1 MARKASEKTI
11 ETEEQ
16 AVTPTE
22 GEATEAA
29 LEPGDGAEAALEPGD
44 GAEAALEEG
53 AVAEEA
59 AAEVPAG
66 PQPQWYV
73 IHSYSGYENKVKK
86 NLEHRI
92 ESMGMQD
99 RIFQVV
105 VPTEEEIELK
115 DGQRR
120 IVERRVFPGYV
131 LVQMVLDE
139 QSWYVVRN
147 TPNVTG
153 FVGMGNKPTPL
164 PDEEVKRL
172 LHQLESEEPKIKVD
186 FKVGQ
191 RVRITEGA
199 FAEFT
204 GVVQELFADKGRAR
218 VVVSFFNRDTPV
230 DVDFLQLE
238 KV

>member
-1 MARKASEKTI
+1 MVEPTI
-11 ETEEQ
+11 ENSELK
-16 AVTPTE
+16 
-22 GEATEAA
+22 EAPPEAA
-29 LEPGDGAEAALEPGD
+29 
-44 GAEAALEEG
+44 
-53 AVAEEA
+53 
-59 AAEVPAG
+59 
-66 PQPQWYV
+66 WYV

-92 ESMGMQD
+92 ESMDMQD
-99 RIFQVV
+99 KIFQVV

-120 IVERRVFPGYV
+120 VVERRVFPGYV
-131 LVQMVLDE
+131 LVQMIMDE

-164 PDEEVKRL
+164 PDEEVKRIMR
-172 LHQLESEEPKIKVD
+172 QLESEEPKIKVD

-191 RVRITEGA
+191 KVRIVEGA

-204 GVVQELFADKGRAR
+204 GIVQELYPDKGRAR
-218 VVVSFFNRDTPV
+218 VMVSFFNRDTPV

>member
-1 MARKASEKTI
+1 MAKTDKRTAVQP
-11 ETEEQ
+11 EAVEPTNEQ
-16 AVTPTE
+16 SDIKEVPP
-22 GEATEAA
+22 EAA
-29 LEPGDGAEAALEPGD
+29 
-44 GAEAALEEG
+44 
-53 AVAEEA
+53 
-59 AAEVPAG
+59 
-66 PQPQWYV
+66 WYV

-92 ESMGMQD
+92 ESMDMQD
-99 RIFQVV
+99 KIFQVV

-120 IVERRVFPGYV
+120 VVERRVFPGYV
-131 LVQMVLDE
+131 LVQMIMDE

-153 FVGMGNKPTPL
+153 FVGMGNKPTAL
-164 PDEEVKRL
+164 PDDEVKRIMR
-172 LHQLESEEPKIKVD
+172 QLESEEPKIKVD
-186 FKVGQ
+186 FKTGQ
-191 RVRITEGA
+191 KVRIVEGA

-204 GVVQELFADKGRAR
+204 GIVTELHPDKGRAR
-218 VVVSFFNRDTPV
+218 VMVSFFNRDTPV

>member
-1 MARKASEKTI
+1 MAKTDKRATTHPDVVEPTI
-11 ETEEQ
+11 EQPETQEI
-16 AVTPTE
+16 PP
-22 GEATEAA
+22 EAA
-29 LEPGDGAEAALEPGD
+29 
-44 GAEAALEEG
+44 
-53 AVAEEA
+53 
-59 AAEVPAG
+59 
-66 PQPQWYV
+66 WYV

-92 ESMGMQD
+92 ESMDMQGK
-99 RIFQVV
+99 IFQVV

-120 IVERRVFPGYV
+120 VVERRVFPGYV
-131 LVQMVLDE
+131 LVQMVMDE

-164 PDEEVKRL
+164 PDDEVKRIMR
-172 LHQLESEEPKIKVD
+172 QLESEEPKIKVD
-186 FKVGQ
+186 FKLGQ
-191 RVRITEGA
+191 KVRIVGGA

-204 GVVQELFADKGRAR
+204 GVVQELHPDKGRAR
-218 VVVSFFNRDTPV
+218 VMVSFFNRDTPV

>member
-1 MARKASEKTI
+1 MAKTDKRVTVQPEVVEPTI
-11 ETEEQ
+11 EQPDSKE
-16 AVTPTE
+16 VPS
-22 GEATEAA
+22 EAA
-29 LEPGDGAEAALEPGD
+29 
-44 GAEAALEEG
+44 
-53 AVAEEA
+53 
-59 AAEVPAG
+59 
-66 PQPQWYV
+66 WYV

-92 ESMGMQD
+92 ESMDMQD
-99 RIFQVV
+99 KIFQVV

-120 IVERRVFPGYV
+120 VVERRVFPGYV
-131 LVQMVLDE
+131 LVQMIMDE

-164 PDEEVKRL
+164 PDEEVKRIMR
-172 LHQLESEEPKIKVD
+172 QLESEEPKIKVD

-191 RVRITEGA
+191 KVRIVEGA

-204 GVVQELFADKGRAR
+204 GIVQELYPDKGRAR
-218 VVVSFFNRDTPV
+218 VMVSFFNRDTPV

>member
-1 MARKASEKTI
+1 VAKTDKRAAVQPEAVEPII
-11 ETEEQ
+11 EQSDIKE
-16 AVTPTE
+16 VPP
-22 GEATEAA
+22 EAA
-29 LEPGDGAEAALEPGD
+29 
-44 GAEAALEEG
+44 
-53 AVAEEA
+53 
-59 AAEVPAG
+59 
-66 PQPQWYV
+66 WYV

-92 ESMGMQD
+92 ESMDMQD
-99 RIFQVV
+99 KIFQVV

-120 IVERRVFPGYV
+120 VVERRVFPGYV
-131 LVQMVLDE
+131 LVQMIMDE

-153 FVGMGNKPTPL
+153 FVGMGNKPTAL
-164 PDEEVKRL
+164 PDDEVKRIMR
-172 LHQLESEEPKIKVD
+172 QLESEEPKIKVD
-186 FKVGQ
+186 FKTGQ
-191 RVRITEGA
+191 KVRIVEGA

-204 GVVQELFADKGRAR
+204 GIVTELHPDKGRAR
-218 VVVSFFNRDTPV
+218 VMVSFFNRDTPV

>member
-1 MARKASEKTI
+1 MAKTDKRATTQPETVEPII
-11 ETEEQ
+11 EHSDTKE
-16 AVTPTE
+16 VPP
-22 GEATEAA
+22 EAA
-29 LEPGDGAEAALEPGD
+29 
-44 GAEAALEEG
+44 
-53 AVAEEA
+53 
-59 AAEVPAG
+59 
-66 PQPQWYV
+66 WYV

-92 ESMGMQD
+92 ESMDMQD
-99 RIFQVV
+99 KIFQVV

-120 IVERRVFPGYV
+120 VVERRVFPGYV
-131 LVQMVLDE
+131 LVQMIMDE

-164 PDEEVKRL
+164 PDEEVKRIMR
-172 LHQLESEEPKIKVD
+172 QLESEEPKIKVD

-191 RVRITEGA
+191 KVRIVEGA

-204 GVVQELFADKGRAR
+204 GVVQELYPDKGRAR
-218 VVVSFFNRDTPV
+218 VMVSFFNRETPV

>member
-1 MARKASEKTI
+1 VAKTDKRAAVQPEAVEPKI
-11 ETEEQ
+11 EQSDIKE
-16 AVTPTE
+16 VPP
-22 GEATEAA
+22 EAA
-29 LEPGDGAEAALEPGD
+29 
-44 GAEAALEEG
+44 
-53 AVAEEA
+53 
-59 AAEVPAG
+59 
-66 PQPQWYV
+66 WYV

-92 ESMGMQD
+92 ESMDMQD
-99 RIFQVV
+99 KIFQVV

-120 IVERRVFPGYV
+120 VVERRVFPGYV
-131 LVQMVLDE
+131 LVQMIMDE

-153 FVGMGNKPTPL
+153 FVGMGNKPTAL
-164 PDEEVKRL
+164 PDDEVKRIMR
-172 LHQLESEEPKIKVD
+172 QLESEEPKIKVD

-191 RVRITEGA
+191 KVRIVEGA

-204 GVVQELFADKGRAR
+204 GIVQELHPDKGRAR
-218 VVVSFFNRDTPV
+218 VMVSFFNRDTPV

>member
-1 MARKASEKTI
+1 MAKTDKRTTAQPETI
-11 ETEEQ
+11 EAIIEHS
-16 AVTPTE
+16 PTKE
-22 GEATEAA
+22 VPPEAA
-29 LEPGDGAEAALEPGD
+29 
-44 GAEAALEEG
+44 
-53 AVAEEA
+53 
-59 AAEVPAG
+59 
-66 PQPQWYV
+66 WYV

-92 ESMGMQD
+92 ESMDMAD
-99 RIFQVV
+99 KIFQVV

-120 IVERRVFPGYV
+120 VVERRVFPGYV
-131 LVQMVLDE
+131 LVQMIMDE

-164 PDEEVKRL
+164 PDEEVKRIMR
-172 LHQLESEEPKIKVD
+172 QLESEEPKIKVD

-191 RVRITEGA
+191 KVRIVEGA

-204 GVVQELFADKGRAR
+204 GIVQDLHPDKGRAR
-218 VVVSFFNRDTPV
+218 VMVSFFNRDTPV

>member
-1 MARKASEKTI
+1 VAKTDKRAAVQPEAVEPTI
-11 ETEEQ
+11 EQSDIKE
-16 AVTPTE
+16 VPP
-22 GEATEAA
+22 EAA
-29 LEPGDGAEAALEPGD
+29 
-44 GAEAALEEG
+44 
-53 AVAEEA
+53 
-59 AAEVPAG
+59 
-66 PQPQWYV
+66 WYV

-92 ESMGMQD
+92 ESMDMQD
-99 RIFQVV
+99 KIFQVV

-115 DGQRR
+115 DGQLRV
-120 IVERRVFPGYV
+120 VERRVFPGYV
-131 LVQMVLDE
+131 LVQMIMDE

-164 PDEEVKRL
+164 PDDEVKRIMR
-172 LHQLESEEPKIKVD
+172 QLESEEPKIKVD

-191 RVRITEGA
+191 KVRIVEGA

-204 GVVQELFADKGRAR
+204 GIVQELHPDKGRAR
-218 VVVSFFNRDTPV
+218 VMVSFFNRDTPV

>member
-1 MARKASEKTI
+1 MAKTDKRTTAQPETI
-11 ETEEQ
+11 EAIIEHS
-16 AVTPTE
+16 PTKE
-22 GEATEAA
+22 VPPEAA
-29 LEPGDGAEAALEPGD
+29 
-44 GAEAALEEG
+44 
-53 AVAEEA
+53 
-59 AAEVPAG
+59 
-66 PQPQWYV
+66 WYV

-92 ESMGMQD
+92 ELMDMAGK
-99 RIFQVV
+99 IFQVV

-120 IVERRVFPGYV
+120 VVERRVFPGYV
-131 LVQMVLDE
+131 LVQMIMDE

-164 PDEEVKRL
+164 PDEEVKRIMR
-172 LHQLESEEPKIKVD
+172 QLESEEPKIKVD

-191 RVRITEGA
+191 KVRIVEGA

-204 GVVQELFADKGRAR
+204 GIVQDLHPDKGRAR
-218 VVVSFFNRDTPV
+218 VMVSFFNRDTPV

>member
-1 MARKASEKTI
+1 MAKTTSKK
-11 ETEEQ
+11 E
-16 AVTPTE
+16 
-22 GEATEAA
+22 
-29 LEPGDGAEAALEPGD
+29 
-44 GAEAALEEG
+44 
-53 AVAEEA
+53 
-59 AAEVPAG
+59 
-66 PQPQWYV
+66 PQPLVEVEELNSETPEGGQQIPEDARWYV
-73 IHSYSGYENKVKK
+73 VHSYSGYENKVKK

-92 ESMGMQD
+92 ESMDMQGK
-99 RIFQVV
+99 IFQVI

-120 IVERRVFPGYV
+120 VVERRVFPGYV
-131 LVQMVLDE
+131 LVQMIMDE

-164 PDEEVKRL
+164 PDEEVKRIMRR
-172 LHQLESEEPKIKVD
+172 LESEEPKIKVD
-186 FKVGQ
+186 FKIGQ
-191 RVRITEGA
+191 KVRIVEGA

-204 GVVQELFADKGRAR
+204 GLVQELYPDKGRAR
-218 VVVSFFNRDTPV
+218 VMVSFFNRDTPV

>member
-1 MARKASEKTI
+1 MAKTDKRAVVQPEAVEPII
-11 ETEEQ
+11 EQSDIKE
-16 AVTPTE
+16 VPP
-22 GEATEAA
+22 EAA
-29 LEPGDGAEAALEPGD
+29 
-44 GAEAALEEG
+44 
-53 AVAEEA
+53 
-59 AAEVPAG
+59 
-66 PQPQWYV
+66 WYV

-92 ESMGMQD
+92 ESMDMQD
-99 RIFQVV
+99 KIFQVV

-120 IVERRVFPGYV
+120 VVERRVFPGYV
-131 LVQMVLDE
+131 LVQMIMDE

-153 FVGMGNKPTPL
+153 FVGMGNKPTAL
-164 PDEEVKRL
+164 PDDEVKRIMR
-172 LHQLESEEPKIKVD
+172 QLESEEPKIKVD

-191 RVRITEGA
+191 KVRIVEGA

-204 GVVQELFADKGRAR
+204 GIVQELHPDKGRAR
-218 VVVSFFNRDTPV
+218 VMVSFFNRDTPV

>member
-1 MARKASEKTI
+1 VAKTDKRA
-11 ETEEQ
+11 
-16 AVTPTE
+16 AVQP
-22 GEATEAA
+22 EAVEPIIGQSDIKEVPPEAA
-29 LEPGDGAEAALEPGD
+29 
-44 GAEAALEEG
+44 
-53 AVAEEA
+53 
-59 AAEVPAG
+59 
-66 PQPQWYV
+66 WYV

-92 ESMGMQD
+92 ESMDMQD
-99 RIFQVV
+99 KIFQVV

-120 IVERRVFPGYV
+120 VVERRVFPGYV
-131 LVQMVLDE
+131 LVQMIMDE
-139 QSWYVVRN
+139 HSWYVVRN

-164 PDEEVKRL
+164 PDEEVKRIMR
-172 LHQLESEEPKIKVD
+172 QLESEEPKIKVD

-191 RVRITEGA
+191 KVRIVEGA

-204 GVVQELFADKGRAR
+204 GIVQELHADKGRAR
-218 VVVSFFNRDTPV
+218 VMVSFFNRDTPV

>member
-1 MARKASEKTI
+1 VAKTDKRVTVQPEVVEPTI
-11 ETEEQ
+11 EQPDSKE
-16 AVTPTE
+16 VPS
-22 GEATEAA
+22 EAA
-29 LEPGDGAEAALEPGD
+29 
-44 GAEAALEEG
+44 
-53 AVAEEA
+53 
-59 AAEVPAG
+59 
-66 PQPQWYV
+66 WYV

-92 ESMGMQD
+92 ESMDMQD
-99 RIFQVV
+99 KIFQVV

-120 IVERRVFPGYV
+120 VVERRVFPGYV
-131 LVQMVLDE
+131 LVQMIMDE

-164 PDEEVKRL
+164 PDEEVKRIMR
-172 LHQLESEEPKIKVD
+172 QLESEEPKIKVD

-191 RVRITEGA
+191 KVRIVEGA

-204 GVVQELFADKGRAR
+204 GIVQELYPDKGRAR
-218 VVVSFFNRDTPV
+218 VMVSFFNRDTPV

>member
-1 MARKASEKTI
+1 VAKTDKRAAVQPEAVEPII
-11 ETEEQ
+11 EQSDIKE
-16 AVTPTE
+16 VPP
-22 GEATEAA
+22 EAA
-29 LEPGDGAEAALEPGD
+29 
-44 GAEAALEEG
+44 
-53 AVAEEA
+53 
-59 AAEVPAG
+59 
-66 PQPQWYV
+66 WYV

-92 ESMGMQD
+92 ESMDMQD
-99 RIFQVV
+99 KIFQVV

-120 IVERRVFPGYV
+120 VVERRVFPGYV
-131 LVQMVLDE
+131 LVQMIMDE
-139 QSWYVVRN
+139 HSWYVVRN

-164 PDEEVKRL
+164 PDEEVKRIMR
-172 LHQLESEEPKIKVD
+172 QLESEEPKIKVD

-191 RVRITEGA
+191 KVRIVEGA

-204 GVVQELFADKGRAR
+204 GIVQELHADKGRAR
-218 VVVSFFNRDTPV
+218 VMVSFFNRDTPV

>member
-1 MARKASEKTI
+1 MAKTASKKESQPVVEI
-11 ETEEQ
+11 EELNTE
-16 AVTPTE
+16 TPE
-22 GEATEAA
+22 
-29 LEPGDGAEAALEPGD
+29 DGQQIPEDAR
-44 GAEAALEEG
+44 
-53 AVAEEA
+53 
-59 AAEVPAG
+59 
-66 PQPQWYV
+66 WYV

-92 ESMGMQD
+92 ESMDMQGK
-99 RIFQVV
+99 IFQVI

-120 IVERRVFPGYV
+120 VVERRVFPGYV
-131 LVQMVLDE
+131 LVQMIMDE

-164 PDEEVKRL
+164 PDEEVKRIL
-172 LHQLESEEPKIKVD
+172 RRLESEEPKIKVD
-186 FKVGQ
+186 FKIGQ
-191 RVRITEGA
+191 KVRIVEGA

-204 GVVQELFADKGRAR
+204 GLVQELYPDKGRAR
-218 VVVSFFNRDTPV
+218 VMVSFFNRETPV

>member
-1 MARKASEKTI
+1 MAKTDKRTAVQPEAAEPTI
-11 ETEEQ
+11 EQSDIVE
-16 AVTPTE
+16 VPP
-22 GEATEAA
+22 EAA
-29 LEPGDGAEAALEPGD
+29 
-44 GAEAALEEG
+44 
-53 AVAEEA
+53 
-59 AAEVPAG
+59 
-66 PQPQWYV
+66 WYV

-92 ESMGMQD
+92 ESMDMQD
-99 RIFQVV
+99 KIFQVV

-120 IVERRVFPGYV
+120 VVERRVFPGYV
-131 LVQMVLDE
+131 LVQMIMDE

-164 PDEEVKRL
+164 PDDEVKRIMR
-172 LHQLESEEPKIKVD
+172 QLESEEPKIKVD

-191 RVRITEGA
+191 KVRIVEGA

-204 GVVQELFADKGRAR
+204 GVVQELHPDKGRAR
-218 VVVSFFNRDTPV
+218 VMVSFFNRDTPV

>member
-1 MARKASEKTI
+1 MAKTDKRAAVQPEAVEPII
-11 ETEEQ
+11 EQSDIKE
-16 AVTPTE
+16 VPP
-22 GEATEAA
+22 EAA
-29 LEPGDGAEAALEPGD
+29 
-44 GAEAALEEG
+44 
-53 AVAEEA
+53 
-59 AAEVPAG
+59 
-66 PQPQWYV
+66 WYV

-92 ESMGMQD
+92 ESMDMQD
-99 RIFQVV
+99 KIFQVV

-120 IVERRVFPGYV
+120 VVERRVFPGYV
-131 LVQMVLDE
+131 LVQMIMDE

-153 FVGMGNKPTPL
+153 FVGMGNKPTAL
-164 PDEEVKRL
+164 PDDEVKRIMR
-172 LHQLESEEPKIKVD
+172 QLESEEPKIKVD
-186 FKVGQ
+186 FKTGQ
-191 RVRITEGA
+191 KVRIVEGA

-204 GVVQELFADKGRAR
+204 GIVTELHPDKGRAR
-218 VVVSFFNRDTPV
+218 VMVSFFNRDTPV

>member
-1 MARKASEKTI
+1 VAKTDKRAAPQQEAVEPTI
-11 ETEEQ
+11 ENHDIPE
-16 AVTPTE
+16 VPP
-22 GEATEAA
+22 EAA
-29 LEPGDGAEAALEPGD
+29 
-44 GAEAALEEG
+44 
-53 AVAEEA
+53 
-59 AAEVPAG
+59 
-66 PQPQWYV
+66 WYV

-92 ESMGMQD
+92 ESMDMQD
-99 RIFQVV
+99 KIFQVV

-120 IVERRVFPGYV
+120 VVERRVFPGYV
-131 LVQMVLDE
+131 LVQMIMDE

-164 PDEEVKRL
+164 PDEEVKRIMR
-172 LHQLESEEPKIKVD
+172 QLESEEPKIKVD

-191 RVRITEGA
+191 KVRIVEGA

-204 GVVQELFADKGRAR
+204 GLVQELYPDKGRAR
-218 VVVSFFNRDTPV
+218 VMVSFFNRDTPV

>member
-1 MARKASEKTI
+1 MAKTDKRTTAQPETI
-11 ETEEQ
+11 EAIIEHS
-16 AVTPTE
+16 PTKE
-22 GEATEAA
+22 VPPEAA
-29 LEPGDGAEAALEPGD
+29 
-44 GAEAALEEG
+44 
-53 AVAEEA
+53 
-59 AAEVPAG
+59 
-66 PQPQWYV
+66 WYV

-92 ESMGMQD
+92 ESMDMAGK
-99 RIFQVV
+99 IFQVV

-120 IVERRVFPGYV
+120 VVERRVFPGYV
-131 LVQMVLDE
+131 LVQMVMDE
-139 QSWYVVRN
+139 QSWYVVLN

-164 PDEEVKRL
+164 PDEEVKRIMR
-172 LHQLESEEPKIKVD
+172 QLESEEPKIKVD

-191 RVRITEGA
+191 KVRIVEGA

-204 GVVQELFADKGRAR
+204 GIVQDLHPDKGRAR
-218 VVVSFFNRDTPV
+218 VMVSFFNRDTPV

>member
-1 MARKASEKTI
+1 MAKTDNKSAIQVGAVDAKI
-11 ETEEQ
+11 EQPETHE
-16 AVTPTE
+16 VPP
-22 GEATEAA
+22 EAA
-29 LEPGDGAEAALEPGD
+29 
-44 GAEAALEEG
+44 
-53 AVAEEA
+53 
-59 AAEVPAG
+59 
-66 PQPQWYV
+66 WYV

-92 ESMGMQD
+92 ESMAMQGK
-99 RIFQVV
+99 IFQVV

-120 IVERRVFPGYV
+120 VVERRVFPGYV
-131 LVQMVLDE
+131 LVQMIMDE
-139 QSWYVVRN
+139 ESWYVVRN

-153 FVGMGNKPTPL
+153 FVGMGTKPTPL
-164 PDEEVKRL
+164 PDDEVKRIMR
-172 LHQLESEEPKIKVD
+172 QLETEEPKIKVD

-191 RVRITEGA
+191 KVRITEGA

-204 GVVQELFADKGRAR
+204 GIVQELHADKGRAR
-218 VVVSFFNRDTPV
+218 VMVSFFNRDTPV

>member
-1 MARKASEKTI
+1 VAKTDKRTTPQPETSEAKI
-11 ETEEQ
+11 EQLDIKE
-16 AVTPTE
+16 VPP
-22 GEATEAA
+22 EAA
-29 LEPGDGAEAALEPGD
+29 
-44 GAEAALEEG
+44 
-53 AVAEEA
+53 
-59 AAEVPAG
+59 
-66 PQPQWYV
+66 WYV

-92 ESMGMQD
+92 ESMDMQGK
-99 RIFQVV
+99 IFQVV

-120 IVERRVFPGYV
+120 VVERRVFPGYV
-131 LVQMVLDE
+131 LVQMIMDE

-153 FVGMGNKPTPL
+153 FVGMGNKPTAL
-164 PDEEVKRL
+164 PDEEVKRIMR
-172 LHQLESEEPKIKVD
+172 QLESEEPKINVD

-191 RVRITEGA
+191 KVRIVDGA

-204 GVVQELFADKGRAR
+204 GIVQELHPDKGRAR
-218 VVVSFFNRDTPV
+218 VMVSFFNRDTPV

>member
-1 MARKASEKTI
+1 MAKTGSDKR
-11 ETEEQ
+11 TQ
-16 AVTPTE
+16 APPEVQDPSVDT
-22 GEATEAA
+22 TEAA
-29 LEPGDGAEAALEPGD
+29 PQAPAEAK
-44 GAEAALEEG
+44 
-53 AVAEEA
+53 
-59 AAEVPAG
+59 
-66 PQPQWYV
+66 WYV

-92 ESMGMQD
+92 ESMGMAD

-120 IVERRVFPGYV
+120 VVERRVFPGYV
-131 LVQMVLDE
+131 LVQMVMDE

-153 FVGMGNKPTPL
+153 FVGMGNKPTAL
-164 PDEEVKRL
+164 PDDEVKRIMR
-172 LHQLESEEPKIKVD
+172 QLESDEPKIKVD

-191 RVRITEGA
+191 KVRIVEGA
-199 FAEFT
+199 FSEFI
-204 GVVQELFADKGRAR
+204 GVVQELFPDKGRAR
-218 VVVSFFNRDTPV
+218 VMVSFFNRDTPL

>member
-1 MARKASEKTI
+1 MAKTDKRATTHPEVVEPTI
-11 ETEEQ
+11 EHPETQEI
-16 AVTPTE
+16 PP
-22 GEATEAA
+22 EAA
-29 LEPGDGAEAALEPGD
+29 
-44 GAEAALEEG
+44 
-53 AVAEEA
+53 
-59 AAEVPAG
+59 
-66 PQPQWYV
+66 WYV

-92 ESMGMQD
+92 ESMDMQGK
-99 RIFQVV
+99 IFQVV

-120 IVERRVFPGYV
+120 VVERRVFPGYV
-131 LVQMVLDE
+131 LVQMVMDE

-153 FVGMGNKPTPL
+153 FVGMGNKPTAL
-164 PDEEVKRL
+164 PDEEVKRIMR
-172 LHQLESEEPKIKVD
+172 QLESEEPKIKVD
-186 FKVGQ
+186 FKLGQ
-191 RVRITEGA
+191 KVRIVEGA

-204 GVVQELFADKGRAR
+204 GIVQELHPDKGRAR
-218 VVVSFFNRDTPV
+218 VMVSFFNRDTPV

>member
-1 MARKASEKTI
+1 MAKTDKRAPDQSQEVDSIIEQSSAEDAS
-11 ETEEQ
+11 
-16 AVTPTE
+16 
-22 GEATEAA
+22 
-29 LEPGDGAEAALEPGD
+29 
-44 GAEAALEEG
+44 
-53 AVAEEA
+53 
-59 AAEVPAG
+59 
-66 PQPQWYV
+66 PQPAWYV

-92 ESMGMQD
+92 ESMDMQD
-99 RIFQVV
+99 KIFQVV

-120 IVERRVFPGYV
+120 VVERRVFPGYV
-131 LVQMVLDE
+131 LVQMIMDE

-164 PDEEVKRL
+164 PDDEVKRIMR
-172 LHQLESEEPKIKVD
+172 QLESEEPKIKVD

-191 RVRITEGA
+191 KVRIVEGA

-204 GVVQELFADKGRAR
+204 GIVQELHPDKGRAR
-218 VVVSFFNRDTPV
+218 VMVSFFNRDTPV

>member
-1 MARKASEKTI
+1 VAKTDKRTTAQPETI
-11 ETEEQ
+11 EAIIEHS
-16 AVTPTE
+16 PTKE
-22 GEATEAA
+22 VPPEAA
-29 LEPGDGAEAALEPGD
+29 
-44 GAEAALEEG
+44 
-53 AVAEEA
+53 
-59 AAEVPAG
+59 
-66 PQPQWYV
+66 WYV

-92 ESMGMQD
+92 ESMDMAGK
-99 RIFQVV
+99 IFQVV

-120 IVERRVFPGYV
+120 VVERRVFPGYV
-131 LVQMVLDE
+131 LVQMVMDE

-164 PDEEVKRL
+164 PDEEVKRIMR
-172 LHQLESEEPKIKVD
+172 QLESEEPKIKVD

-191 RVRITEGA
+191 KVRIVEGA

-204 GVVQELFADKGRAR
+204 GIVQDLHPDKGRAR
-218 VVVSFFNRDTPV
+218 VMVSFFNRDTPV

>member
-1 MARKASEKTI
+1 MAKTDNNATTQQGVAEAKI
-11 ETEEQ
+11 EQPEMHE
-16 AVTPTE
+16 VPP
-22 GEATEAA
+22 EAA
-29 LEPGDGAEAALEPGD
+29 
-44 GAEAALEEG
+44 
-53 AVAEEA
+53 
-59 AAEVPAG
+59 
-66 PQPQWYV
+66 WYV

-92 ESMGMQD
+92 ESMAMQGK
-99 RIFQVV
+99 IFQVV

-120 IVERRVFPGYV
+120 VVERRVFPGYV
-131 LVQMVLDE
+131 LVQMIMDE
-139 QSWYVVRN
+139 ESWYVVRN

-153 FVGMGNKPTPL
+153 FVGMGTKPTPL
-164 PDEEVKRL
+164 PDDEVKRIMR
-172 LHQLESEEPKIKVD
+172 QLETEEPKIKVD

-191 RVRITEGA
+191 KVRITEGA

-204 GVVQELFADKGRAR
+204 GIVQELHADKGRAR
-218 VVVSFFNRDTPV
+218 VMVSFFNRDTPV

>member
-1 MARKASEKTI
+1 MAKTGSDKRTQAPPEVQDSSVEK
-11 ETEEQ
+11 
-16 AVTPTE
+16 V
-22 GEATEAA
+22 EAA
-29 LEPGDGAEAALEPGD
+29 PLAPVEAK
-44 GAEAALEEG
+44 
-53 AVAEEA
+53 
-59 AAEVPAG
+59 
-66 PQPQWYV
+66 WYV

-92 ESMGMQD
+92 ESMGMAD

-105 VPTEEEIELK
+105 VPTEEESELK

-120 IVERRVFPGYV
+120 VVERRVFPGYV
-131 LVQMVLDE
+131 LVQMVMDE

-153 FVGMGNKPTPL
+153 FVGMGNKPTAL
-164 PDEEVKRL
+164 PDDEVKRIMR
-172 LHQLESEEPKIKVD
+172 QLESEEPKIKVD

-191 RVRITEGA
+191 KVRIVEGA
-199 FAEFT
+199 FSEFI
-204 GVVQELFADKGRAR
+204 GVVKELFPDNGRAR
-218 VVVSFFNRDTPV
+218 VMVSFFNRDTPL

>member
-1 MARKASEKTI
+1 MAKTDKRAAVQQETVEPVI
-11 ETEEQ
+11 EHPGNKE
-16 AVTPTE
+16 VPP
-22 GEATEAA
+22 EAA
-29 LEPGDGAEAALEPGD
+29 
-44 GAEAALEEG
+44 
-53 AVAEEA
+53 
-59 AAEVPAG
+59 
-66 PQPQWYV
+66 WYV

-92 ESMGMQD
+92 ESMAMQD

-120 IVERRVFPGYV
+120 VVERRVFPGYV
-131 LVQMVLDE
+131 LVQMVMDE

-164 PDEEVKRL
+164 PDEEVKRIMR
-172 LHQLESEEPKIKVD
+172 QLESEEPKIKVD
-186 FKVGQ
+186 FKIGQ
-191 RVRITEGA
+191 KVRIVEGA

-204 GVVQELFADKGRAR
+204 GVVQELHPDKGRAR
-218 VVVSFFNRDTPV
+218 VMVSFFNRDTPV

>member
-1 MARKASEKTI
+1 MAKTDKRTTPPPETSEAKI
-11 ETEEQ
+11 EQLDIKE
-16 AVTPTE
+16 VPP
-22 GEATEAA
+22 EAA
-29 LEPGDGAEAALEPGD
+29 
-44 GAEAALEEG
+44 
-53 AVAEEA
+53 
-59 AAEVPAG
+59 
-66 PQPQWYV
+66 WYV

-92 ESMGMQD
+92 ESMDMQGK
-99 RIFQVV
+99 IFQVV

-120 IVERRVFPGYV
+120 VVERRVFPGYV
-131 LVQMVLDE
+131 LVQMIMDE

-153 FVGMGNKPTPL
+153 FVGMGNKPTAL
-164 PDEEVKRL
+164 PDEEVKRIMR
-172 LHQLESEEPKIKVD
+172 QLESEEPKIKVD

-191 RVRITEGA
+191 KVRIVDGA

-204 GVVQELFADKGRAR
+204 GTVQELHPDKGRAR
-218 VVVSFFNRDTPV
+218 VMVSFFNRDTPV

>member
-1 MARKASEKTI
+1 MAKTDKRTTAQPETI
-11 ETEEQ
+11 EAIIEHS
-16 AVTPTE
+16 PTKE
-22 GEATEAA
+22 VPPEAA
-29 LEPGDGAEAALEPGD
+29 
-44 GAEAALEEG
+44 
-53 AVAEEA
+53 
-59 AAEVPAG
+59 
-66 PQPQWYV
+66 WYV

-92 ESMGMQD
+92 ESMDMAD
-99 RIFQVV
+99 KIFQVV

-120 IVERRVFPGYV
+120 VVERRVFPGYV
-131 LVQMVLDE
+131 LVQMVMDE

-164 PDEEVKRL
+164 PDEEVKRIMR
-172 LHQLESEEPKIKVD
+172 QLESEEPKIKVD

-191 RVRITEGA
+191 KVRIVEGA

-204 GVVQELFADKGRAR
+204 GIVQDLHPDKGRAR
-218 VVVSFFNRDTPV
+218 VMVSFFNRDTPV

>member
-1 MARKASEKTI
+1 MAKTDKRTTPQPETSEAKI
-11 ETEEQ
+11 EQLDIKE
-16 AVTPTE
+16 VPP
-22 GEATEAA
+22 EAA
-29 LEPGDGAEAALEPGD
+29 
-44 GAEAALEEG
+44 
-53 AVAEEA
+53 
-59 AAEVPAG
+59 
-66 PQPQWYV
+66 WYV

-92 ESMGMQD
+92 ESMDMQGK
-99 RIFQVV
+99 IFQVV

-120 IVERRVFPGYV
+120 VVERRVFPGYV
-131 LVQMVLDE
+131 LVQMIMDE

-153 FVGMGNKPTPL
+153 FVGMGNKPTAL
-164 PDEEVKRL
+164 PDEEVKRIMR
-172 LHQLESEEPKIKVD
+172 QLESEEPKIKVD

-191 RVRITEGA
+191 KVRIVDGA

-204 GVVQELFADKGRAR
+204 GTVQELHPDKGRAR
-218 VVVSFFNRDTPV
+218 VMVSFFNRDTPV